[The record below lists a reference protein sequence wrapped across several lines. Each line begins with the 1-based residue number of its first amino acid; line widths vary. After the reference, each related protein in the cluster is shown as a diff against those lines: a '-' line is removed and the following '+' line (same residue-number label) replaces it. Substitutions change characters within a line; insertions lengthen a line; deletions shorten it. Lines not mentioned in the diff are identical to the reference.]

1 MRTSMA
7 YFAGAGTVLAAIVGG
22 VGGGL
27 LIADIVSPK
36 SPKQELSRLERHVA
50 QQPIPAAATP
60 SEPVPYLSA
69 PQPSAPGTTVA
80 AAQEQPRPQTQTASA
95 APPAQP
101 ADAPQTKQAES
112 QTKPAESPAKQAEAP
127 APKPAAPVAQ
137 PVAHELNATPDDAL
151 ARARGGEVRRAEA
164 NRKFERRQ
172 QWTERRRYKQRQQQ
186 ELIAVEEMVREDTE
200 PRREYVAEPAKIEM
214 PLIRLFGPE

>member
-36 SPKQELSRLERHVA
+36 TPKQELSRLERHVA
-50 QQPIPAAATP
+50 QQPIPAATTP

-80 AAQEQPRPQTQTASA
+80 VAPEQPRPPTQTAST

-101 ADAPQTKQAES
+101 ADASQTKQ
-112 QTKPAESPAKQAEAP
+112 AESPAKQAEAP
-127 APKPAAPVAQ
+127 APKPAAPVVQ
-137 PVAHELNATPDDAL
+137 PVAHELNAAPDDAL
-151 ARARGGEVRRAEA
+151 ARARGGEVRRAEG

-186 ELIAVEEMVREDTE
+186 ELIAVEEKVREDTE

>member
-1 MRTSMA
+1 MRASMA

-36 SPKQELSRLERHVA
+36 TPKQELSRLERHVA
-50 QQPIPAAATP
+50 QQPIPAATTP

-80 AAQEQPRPQTQTASA
+80 AAPEQPQPQTQTAST
-95 APPAQP
+95 APQAQR

-112 QTKPAESPAKQAEAP
+112 PAKQVEAA
-127 APKPAAPVAQ
+127 APKPPVPVAQ
-137 PVAHELNATPDDAL
+137 PVVHELNAAPDDAL
-151 ARARGGEVRRAEA
+151 AKARGGEVRRAEG

-186 ELIAVEEMVREDTE
+186 ELIAVEEKVREDTE

>member
-1 MRTSMA
+1 MRASMA

-36 SPKQELSRLERHVA
+36 SPKQELSRLERHMS

-80 AAQEQPRPQTQTASA
+80 AAPEQPQPQTQTAST

-101 ADAPQTKQAES
+101 ADASQTKQ
-112 QTKPAESPAKQAEAP
+112 AESPAKQAEAP

-137 PVAHELNATPDDAL
+137 PVVHELNAVPDDAL
-151 ARARGGEVRRAEA
+151 AKARGGEVRRAEG

-186 ELIAVEEMVREDTE
+186 ELIAVEEKVREDTE